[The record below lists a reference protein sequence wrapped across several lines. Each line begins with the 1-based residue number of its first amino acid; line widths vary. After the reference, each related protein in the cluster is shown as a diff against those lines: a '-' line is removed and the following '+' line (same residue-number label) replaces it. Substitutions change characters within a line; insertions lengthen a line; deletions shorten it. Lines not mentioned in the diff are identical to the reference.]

1 MSLVVTLSFS
11 DIPME
16 SASKQSEVDAKRYFG
31 VVELH
36 HLRSF
41 VRAVELGSFNAAA
54 QSLSYTGP
62 AISQHVA
69 AIEQELGV
77 AVLVRQARGVTP
89 TAAGTILHERARH
102 LLDQAD
108 GIVKEV
114 RDAARAP
121 TTVRVGAFSTAAQF
135 LLPPVLSR
143 LLTTHPD
150 LEVVLIDREPPE
162 GFADVHAGRL
172 DVTVTHRYSGIE
184 PIDPHGLRVETLL
197 HDGLVLLVPADH
209 PAQDGADLGSFAD
222 ERWISGPP
230 DAQNHVALEWAA
242 ARVGFVPEVAFET
255 TDYAVTTTLVASGLG
270 PAFVPRLTLERM
282 PEGVRPVELADDCGL
297 ERVISL
303 VYREPVRS
311 DTLGLVLDELR
322 AAGRSASMMEP

>member
-1 MSLVVTLSFS
+1 ML
-11 DIPME
+11 E
-16 SASKQSEVDAKRYFG
+16 SASKQSQVSAKLYFV

-41 VRAVELGSFNAAA
+41 VRAVDLGSFNAAA
-54 QSLSYTGP
+54 NSLNYTGP

-77 AVLVRQARGVTP
+77 AVVVRQARGVTP
-89 TAAGTILHERARH
+89 TAAGAVLRERAQH
-102 LLDQAD
+102 LLDLAD
-108 GIVKEV
+108 GVVKEV
-114 RDAARAP
+114 RDAALAP

-135 LLPPVLSR
+135 LLPPVLSN

-172 DVTVTHRYSGIE
+172 DLTVTHRYSGIE
-184 PIDPHGLRVETLL
+184 PIDPQGLRVETLL
-197 HDGLVLLVPADH
+197 HDELVLLVPADH
-209 PAQDGADLGSFAD
+209 PAHDGVELGAFAD

-230 DAQNHVALEWAA
+230 DAQNHIALEWAS
-242 ARVGFVPEVAFET
+242 ARMGFVPEVAFET

-270 PAFVPRLTLERM
+270 PAFVPRLILDRM
-282 PEGVRPVELADDCGL
+282 PSGVRAVELADDCGL

-311 DTLGLVLDELR
+311 DTLGRVLEGLR
-322 AAGRSASMMEP
+322 AAGLSAAKMSL